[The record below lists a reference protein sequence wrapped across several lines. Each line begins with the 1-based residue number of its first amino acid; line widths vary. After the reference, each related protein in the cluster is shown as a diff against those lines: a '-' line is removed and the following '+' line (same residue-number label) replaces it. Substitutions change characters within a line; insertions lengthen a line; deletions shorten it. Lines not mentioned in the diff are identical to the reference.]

1 MQDNPTVAARF
12 KYTGAAKGG
21 AIERRAT
28 VLCNAGIEWGKQ
40 IEALLTDGA
49 HKTTIMTHLDTVI
62 TEVHT
67 QAALQS
73 DTQI

>member
-1 MQDNPTVAARF
+1 MQDNVTVATRF

-28 VLCNAGIEWGKQ
+28 ALCNAGIEWGKQ

-49 HKTTIMTHLDTVI
+49 NKTSIMTNLDSVI
-62 TEVHT
+62 SAVHT

-73 DTQI
+73 DTHI